1 MATTEYD
8 EFGLFHEN
16 AAEAGLAFDAPPT
29 VERVQVEV
37 APGQHL
43 SALRWGN
50 GAPEL
55 VLLHG
60 GGQNAHTWDTVALA
74 LDRPLLA
81 IDLPG
86 HGHSDWRSD
95 HRYFPVENARA
106 VAVMVRELAPDAEA
120 VVGMSLG
127 GLTAL
132 ALASEAPELVRRLV
146 LVDVTPGVN
155 RDKASAVIAFI
166 AGPESFASFDEILE
180 RTVAFNPTR
189 SVSSLRRGILHN
201 AAEQPDGTWAWRYER
216 FILPEGTEIP
226 DFGDLWHLVDA
237 VDVPLLLVRGADS
250 PVVGDEDVVE
260 LLRRRP
266 EARVVVVDA
275 AGHSVQG
282 DQPLELAVLIEEHRA
297 SPTG

>member
-1 MATTEYD
+1 
-8 EFGLFHEN
+8 
-16 AAEAGLAFDAPPT
+16 
-29 VERVQVEV
+29 
-37 APGQHL
+37 GQHL

-282 DQPLELAVLIEEHRA
+282 DQPLELAALIEEHRA